1 MTLTTIIIFLFLGVI
16 GHLVC
21 MVCDR
26 KITYTPNGR
35 FNFNDLHDNEKLSQL
50 FLNTPLNNSIFS
62 ILAGVFSLL
71 FASFGYIGLVFYF
84 FNSSIVYGTIL
95 LISFLIFITSGV
107 AHHIICG
114 IVEWFYIRMNR
125 TEEARKS
132 ILEFFKKTSV
142 TMGTCYIALLTFLIV
157 MIVGTISGVTALP
170 WYACFINTFV
180 FFFLLFPFKIVGSFN
195 LASALM
201 FLGLAIMLCLI

>member
-1 MTLTTIIIFLFLGVI
+1 MNLVIIKIFLILGII

-21 MVCDR
+21 FICDR

-35 FNFNDLHDNEKLSQL
+35 FNFNDLHDNNKLSKL
-50 FLNTPLNNSIFS
+50 FVNTPLNNSMFS
-62 ILAGVFSLL
+62 IVIGVFSLL

-84 FNSSIVYGTIL
+84 LDVSKVYGIIL

-114 IVEWFYIRMNR
+114 IVEWFYIRLNR
-125 TEEARKS
+125 TEEARER

-142 TMGTCYIALLTFLIV
+142 TMEMCYLALLVFLITLFIGLV
-157 MIVGTISGVTALP
+157 SGVTALP
-170 WYACFINTFV
+170 WPACFMNTVV
-180 FFFLLFPFKIVGSFN
+180 FFILLFPFKIVGSFN
-195 LASALM
+195 VASALM
-201 FLGLAIMLCLI
+201 FLGLLIMICLI